1 MAACP
6 GCEGPLLANANFC
19 GHCGAKVAPAGVDDA
34 QDAPRVRFID
44 ESKPRAPAADLLAFP
59 AKVPREKVYTPN
71 PQGQRDGNSRI
82 RVAVRKRPLNSREV
96 QEDVLVVWS
105 YNYMTLYEPRQRVDT
120 TKYMEKHHFMFDEVF
135 NEEDNNEEVY
145 NRAAKPLLDLVL
157 EGGYATCFAYGQTG
171 SGKTH
176 TMMGHP
182 GESGLYLLACRDL
195 FSRIRNKAVFVCFFE
210 IYLGKLFDLLNER
223 QQVHAREDAD
233 QRVHIRGL
241 QERPVRNVDELM
253 ATVDKGL
260 AQRSMGETGAN
271 AQSSRSHAILNIVL
285 RDDTGKFAGKF
296 TFIDLAGNERGADT
310 KDSDKQTRMEG
321 AEINKSLLALKECI
335 RALDIGRSHI
345 PFRGSKLTEVL
356 KDSFTGNCRTVM
368 IAAIGP
374 SSAASEHTL
383 NTLRY
388 ADRVK
393 DLKAPPP
400 KEEEENPR
408 AMQPFSLGRKP
419 SADDGRLDVPDAKPR
434 SLSAPP
440 GQRSVVDRV
449 VRCPLCKE
457 DMEKWQADDHR
468 AVCPDTILQCEHCA
482 ANVKRKLLEGHYK
495 TCPRLPTPCAACNQL
510 MPKCNMTRHLNNDC
524 PAGTTYCLFC
534 KRKLLR
540 AELEAHKAV
549 CEDSR
554 VNCEHCT
561 AAVKRSKLAAHL
573 KTCNRM
579 PVPCPHCGA
588 SVVKEKLAKHVQ
600 AECRAVAPSA
610 KLAGRDGEESA
621 ALPANGGFDKDVHAG
636 LSLDDIEME
645 SNVGSRPNSVLV
657 SRSDLMALDG
667 AAPSH
672 GPPPRMLPPLGDA
685 VPNGWVDPK
694 RRSSLPGTRPPAAQP
709 APARA

>member
-1 MAACP
+1 
-6 GCEGPLLANANFC
+6 
-19 GHCGAKVAPAGVDDA
+19 
-34 QDAPRVRFID
+34 
-44 ESKPRAPAADLLAFP
+44 
-59 AKVPREKVYTPN
+59 
-71 PQGQRDGNSRI
+71 
-82 RVAVRKRPLNSREV
+82 
-96 QEDVLVVWS
+96 
-105 YNYMTLYEPRQRVDT
+105 
-120 TKYMEKHHFMFDEVF
+120 
-135 NEEDNNEEVY
+135 
-145 NRAAKPLLDLVL
+145 
-157 EGGYATCFAYGQTG
+157 
-171 SGKTH
+171 
-176 TMMGHP
+176 
-182 GESGLYLLACRDL
+182 
-195 FSRIRNKAVFVCFFE
+195 
-210 IYLGKLFDLLNER
+210 
-223 QQVHAREDAD
+223 
-233 QRVHIRGL
+233 
-241 QERPVRNVDELM
+241 M
-253 ATVDKGL
+253 ATVERGL

-285 RDDTGKFAGKF
+285 RDDGGKFAGKF

-310 KDSDKQTRMEG
+310 KDSDSKTRMEG

-400 KEEEENPR
+400 KEDDDNPR
-408 AMQPFSLGRKP
+408 TMQPFSMGRKP
-419 SADDGRLDVPDAKPR
+419 SIADDSRLDVPDAGKPR
-434 SLSAPP
+434 SMSAPP
-440 GQRSVVDRV
+440 GQRSTSDRM

-457 DMEKWQADDHR
+457 DMEKWQAEDHR
-468 AVCPDTILQCEHCA
+468 AVCPDAILQCEHCT
-482 ANVKRKLLEGHYK
+482 ANVKRKHMDGHFK
-495 TCPRLPTPCAACNQL
+495 TCPRLPTACSACNQM

-554 VNCEHCT
+554 INCEHCT

-579 PVPCPHCGA
+579 PVPCPHCGCN
-588 SVVKEKLAKHVQ
+588 VIKEKLPKHVQ
-600 AECRAVAPSA
+600 SECRAVAPSA
-610 KLAGRDGEESA
+610 KLAARDGDDIA
-621 ALPANGGFDKDVHAG
+621 ALPANGGFDKEVHAG

-645 SNVGSRPNSVLV
+645 SNAGSRPNSVLV
-657 SRSDLMALDG
+657 SKSVPDLVLEAG
-667 AAPSH
+667 AVGHVPTN
-672 GPPPRMLPPLGDA
+672 RMLPPLSEA

-694 RRSSLPGTRPPAAQP
+694 RRSSLPGKAPAAPLPRGAQPRRPGVGSPMDDPTRLGAVVQPGQCPFVVAGCTASFDDDSALQTHLQADNVLHLRHTFAALVALQQQHQEQQRAFEEHAEQQQKLIASLSSALAVLENRVQALEHTPPSNHAKGTTGDGGGSRPVTPLCNAYPPRPANDILDRRRDPPPPALGS
-709 APARA
+709 APDVDRLLIDGGSSRFVPPLGPLKEGKTVSPRTPSQHRR